1 MLNLDT
7 LGLNAIVSAT
17 GITAPDFETIRST
30 LVSYFQE
37 IYGSDSYLDA
47 DSKDGQ
53 MISIYAL
60 AIHDANNS
68 AIAVYNSFSPATG
81 VGNGL
86 SSNVKINGIKRN
98 KETNSTVDLLLTG
111 SVGLVITNGAARDAD
126 GVRWDLPASVIIGLD
141 GTATATAICSIPG
154 AIVALA
160 NTVKEIA
167 TPTRGWLN
175 VNNPTGA
182 TPGKPVELD
191 AELRVRQAVSVAL
204 PSRTVLDGILGAV
217 AGISGV
223 ERYRGYENDTSVTDT
238 NGIPSHSISIVVDG
252 GDATEI
258 AQTIALKKGPG
269 SGTYGTTTIPIK
281 DKYGIVHPI
290 NFFRKG
296 TVRVY
301 VKLEIKALQG
311 YTSSIGTAIKNSIA
325 EYINEIEIGEPVRIK
340 RLDLPAQLNGSIE
353 RLTYDITRLEIGIS
367 PVALSESN
375 IEIAFNDAAA
385 CVPDNINLVVT

>member
-7 LGLNAIVSAT
+7 LALNAIVSAT

-37 IYGSDSYLDA
+37 IYGGDSYLDA

-53 MISIYAL
+53 MVTLYAL
-60 AIHDANNS
+60 GIHDANNS
-68 AIAVYNSFSPATG
+68 TIAVYNSFSPATAT
-81 VGNGL
+81 GNGL

-111 SVGLVITNGAARDAD
+111 SVGLEITNGAARDND
-126 GVRWDLPASVIIGLD
+126 GIRWDLPASVIIGLD
-141 GTATATAICSIPG
+141 GTATATAICSVPG

-217 AGISGV
+217 AGIGGV
-223 ERYRGYENDTSVTDT
+223 ERYRGYENDTSITDG

-296 TVRVY
+296 TVQIY
-301 VKLEIKALQG
+301 VRLEIKALQG
-311 YTSSIGTAIKNSIA
+311 YTSSIGIAIKNSIA

-353 RLTYDITRLEIGIS
+353 RLTYDITLLEIGIS

-385 CVPDNINLVVT
+385 CVPENITLVVT

>member
-53 MISIYAL
+53 MVSIYAL

-141 GTATATAICSIPG
+141 GTATATAICSVPG

-340 RLDLPAQLNGSIE
+340 RLDLPAQLNGGTE
-353 RLTYDITRLEIGIS
+353 RLTYDITQLVIGVS
-367 PVALSESN
+367 SALLSESN

-385 CVPDNINLVVT
+385 CVSDNINLVVT

>member
-37 IYGSDSYLDA
+37 IYGTDSYLDA

-53 MISIYAL
+53 MVSIYAL

-68 AIAVYNSFSPATG
+68 AIAVYNSFSPATA

-86 SSNVKINGIKRN
+86 SSNVKINGIQRS
-98 KETNSTVDLLLTG
+98 KETNSTVDLLISG
-111 SVGLVITNGAARDAD
+111 SVGLEITNGAARDAD
-126 GVRWDLPASVIIGLD
+126 GVRWDLPASVVIGLD
-141 GTATATAICSIPG
+141 GTATATAICSVSG

-160 NTVKEIA
+160 NTIKEIA
-167 TPTRGWLN
+167 TPTRGWLS

-182 TPGKPVELD
+182 TPGKPVEMD
-191 AELRVRQAVSVAL
+191 AELRTRQTSSVAL
-204 PSRTVLDGILGAV
+204 PSRTVLDGILGAI

-223 ERYRGYENDTSVTDT
+223 ERYRGYENDTSITDA
-238 NGIPSHSISIVVDG
+238 NGIPSHSISLVVDG
-252 GDATEI
+252 GDATQI
-258 AQTIALKKGPG
+258 AQAIALKKGPG
-269 SGTYGTTTIPIK
+269 SGTYGTTTIPII

-290 NFFRKG
+290 HFFRKG
-296 TVRVY
+296 TVQIY
-301 VKLEIKALQG
+301 VRLEIKALQG
-311 YTSSIGTAIKNSIA
+311 YTSSIGAEIKNSIA

-353 RLTYDITRLEIGIS
+353 RLTYDILLLEIGTF
-367 PVALSESN
+367 PDVLSESN
-375 IEIAFNDAAA
+375 IGITFNDAAA
-385 CVPDNINLVVT
+385 CVPDNITLVVT

>member
-37 IYGSDSYLDA
+37 IYGGDSYLDA

-53 MISIYAL
+53 MVTLYAL
-60 AIHDANNS
+60 GIHDANNS
-68 AIAVYNSFSPATG
+68 TIAVYNSFSPATAT
-81 VGNGL
+81 GNGL

-111 SVGLVITNGAARDAD
+111 SVGLVIPNGAARDAD

-141 GTATATAICSIPG
+141 GTATATAICSVPG

-167 TPTRGWLN
+167 TPTRGWLS
-175 VNNPTGA
+175 VNNPTAA
-182 TPGKPVELD
+182 TPGKPVEMD

-204 PSRTVLDGILGAV
+204 PSRTVLDGILGAI
-217 AGISGV
+217 AGIGGV
-223 ERYRGYENDTSVTDT
+223 ERYRGYENDTSITDG

-296 TVRVY
+296 TVQIY
-301 VKLEIKALQG
+301 VRLEIKALQG

-325 EYINEIEIGEPVRIK
+325 EYINEIEIGEPVRVK

-353 RLTYDITRLEIGIS
+353 RLTYDITLLEIGIS
-367 PVALSESN
+367 SVALSESN

-385 CVPDNINLVVT
+385 CVPENITLVVT

>member
-53 MISIYAL
+53 MVSIYAL

-340 RLDLPAQLNGSIE
+340 RLDLPAQLNGGTE
-353 RLTYDITRLEIGIS
+353 RLTYDVTQLVIGIS
-367 PVALSESN
+367 PALLSENN

>member
-37 IYGSDSYLDA
+37 IYGGDSYLDA

-53 MISIYAL
+53 MVTLYAL
-60 AIHDANNS
+60 GIHDANNS
-68 AIAVYNSFSPATG
+68 AIAVYNSFSPATA

-86 SSNVKINGIKRN
+86 SSNVKINGIKRD
-98 KETNSTVDLLLTG
+98 KETNSTVDVLITG
-111 SVGLVITNGAARDAD
+111 NVGLEITNGAARDAD

-141 GTATATAICSIPG
+141 GTATATAICSVPG

-160 NTVKEIA
+160 NTIKEIA
-167 TPTRGWLN
+167 TPTRGWLT

-182 TPGKPVELD
+182 TLGKPVEVD

-204 PSRTVLDGILGAV
+204 PSRTVLDGILGAI

-223 ERYRGYENDTSVTDT
+223 ERYRGYENDTSITDG

-258 AQTIALKKGPG
+258 AQAIALKKGPG
-269 SGTYGTTTIPIK
+269 SGTYGTTTIPIT

-296 TVRVY
+296 SVIVY
-301 VKLEIKALQG
+301 VRLKIKALQG

-325 EYINEIEIGEPVRIK
+325 KYINEIEIGEPVRIK

-353 RLTYDITRLEIGIS
+353 RLTYDITLLEIGIS
-367 PVALSESN
+367 PVALSENN
-375 IEIAFNDAAA
+375 IEIAFNNAAA
-385 CVPDNINLVVT
+385 CVPENITLVVT

>member
-37 IYGSDSYLDA
+37 IYGGDSYLDA

-53 MISIYAL
+53 MVTLYAL
-60 AIHDANNS
+60 GIHDANNS
-68 AIAVYNSFSPATG
+68 AIAVYNSFSPATA

-86 SSNVKINGIKRN
+86 SSNVKINGIKRD
-98 KETNSTVDLLLTG
+98 KETNSTVDVLITG
-111 SVGLVITNGAARDAD
+111 NVGLEITNGAARDAD

-141 GTATATAICSIPG
+141 GTATATAICSVPG

-167 TPTRGWLN
+167 TPTRGWLT

-182 TPGKPVELD
+182 TLGKPVEVD

-204 PSRTVLDGILGAV
+204 PSRTVLDGILGAI

-223 ERYRGYENDTSVTDT
+223 ERYRGYENDTNITDG

-258 AQTIALKKGPG
+258 AQSIALKKGPG
-269 SGTYGTTTIPIK
+269 FGTYGTTTIPIT

-296 TVRVY
+296 TVQIY
-301 VKLEIKALQG
+301 VRLEIKALQG

-353 RLTYDITRLEIGIS
+353 RLTYDITLLEIGIS
-367 PVALSESN
+367 PVALSENN
-375 IEIAFNDAAA
+375 IEIAFNNAAA
-385 CVPDNINLVVT
+385 CVPENITLVVT

>member
-17 GITAPDFETIRST
+17 GITAPDFETIRGT

-37 IYGSDSYLDA
+37 IYGNDSYLEP

-53 MISIYAL
+53 MVSIYAL

-68 AIAVYNSFSPATG
+68 AIAVYNSFSPATA

-86 SSNVKINGIKRN
+86 SSNVKINGIKRD
-98 KETNSTVDLLLTG
+98 KETHSTVDVLITG
-111 SVGLVITNGAARDAD
+111 NVGLEITNGAARDAD

-141 GTATATAICSIPG
+141 GTATATAICSVPG

-167 TPTRGWLN
+167 TPTRGWLT

-182 TPGKPVELD
+182 TLGKPVEID

-204 PSRTVLDGILGAV
+204 PSRTVLDGILGAI

-223 ERYRGYENDTSVTDT
+223 ERYRGYENDTSITDG

-296 TVRVY
+296 TVQVY
-301 VKLEIKALQG
+301 VRLEIKALQG
-311 YTSSIGTAIKNSIA
+311 YTSSIGIAIKNSIA

-353 RLTYDITRLEIGIS
+353 RLTYDITLLEIGIS
-367 PVALSESN
+367 PDALSENN

-385 CVPDNINLVVT
+385 CVPENITLVVT

>member
-53 MISIYAL
+53 MVSIYAL

-141 GTATATAICSIPG
+141 GTATATAICSAPG

-167 TPTRGWLN
+167 TPTRGWLS

-217 AGISGV
+217 AGIGGV

-340 RLDLPAQLNGSIE
+340 RLDLPAQLNGGIE
-353 RLTYDITRLEIGIS
+353 RLTYDITQLVIGIS
-367 PVALSESN
+367 PASLSENN